1 MDPKKKKAS
10 AKRKI
15 EILDYKFRH
24 RLCTKER
31 KGMKEGKKHLAML
44 IGDRGTGVGSTVKG
58 HCRYGGT
65 WKQKI
70 HVCVSIRN
78 NKNVQTRDSVS
89 AMAIGLSGLATVL
102 FNQTFPQFAT
112 IISQSNT
119 EFKHNT
125 NTFLTRSGFRA
136 RGDAS

>member
-44 IGDRGTGVGSTVKG
+44 IGDRGTGVGSAVKG

-70 HVCVSIRN
+70 HGQSTTTCITN
-78 NKNVQTRDSVS
+78 ENKTSQTC
-89 AMAIGLSGLATVL
+89 IYCFHPLSYPSKESL
-102 FNQTFPQFAT
+102 
-112 IISQSNT
+112 
-119 EFKHNT
+119 
-125 NTFLTRSGFRA
+125 
-136 RGDAS
+136 